1 MKQDIDQSEEYLI
14 LIQQLKLDNTAVR
27 NKNKQLEEQ
36 VEMLRQKGFD
46 LEDQV

>member
-46 LEDQV
+46 LED

>member
-27 NKNKQLEEQ
+27 NKNKQLEE
-36 VEMLRQKGFD
+36 
-46 LEDQV
+46 